1 MQRFPAGFLW
11 GASTAANQ
19 YEGGWNE
26 GGRGMALTDVMTAG
40 QKDRKITWI
49 DKFGS
54 PHASQAIGFTLPAQA
69 QYAVLEDYDYP
80 NHQGSDFYHHW
91 RQDID
96 LFAQMG
102 FKAFLLT
109 ISWSRL
115 FPHGIEEEPNPDGIA
130 FYRQI
135 SEELRARGI
144 EPMVTLWHGD
154 TPLYLEEKLGG
165 WSSRETVRLFVKYA
179 ETCFRSFRGL
189 VKYWMTFSEINSLIA
204 QIDLDPENYSP
215 EIWQDAYQQTHFML
229 VASAMAVQI
238 GHEIDPENRIGG
250 ILMAQ
255 TVYPKTPSPQDV
267 QATLASW
274 ERNVYYA
281 GDVMVKGAYPVFAP
295 KHWKAHKIVLDITDS
310 EREVLKKG
318 TIDFYAFTYYNS
330 LMADREHGREA
341 GQNPEL
347 QEDSWGNVYDPE
359 GLRIFMNTIY
369 DRYSLP
375 VFVVENGL
383 GSQDVLEGD
392 RIRDPYRIEFLKKH
406 INQVA
411 LAIQD
416 GIPVLGYLVWSAADL
431 VSNSTGERSKR
442 YGLIHVDMKDGG
454 RRRPKDSF
462 YWYRD
467 VIASNGEKLE
477 CETAQSDD
485 RQDQDMGGD
494 TEAAA
499 G

>member
-135 SEELRARGI
+135 FEELRARGI

-341 GQNPEL
+341 G
-347 QEDSWGNVYDPE
+347 
-359 GLRIFMNTIY
+359 
-369 DRYSLP
+369 DRKS
-375 VFVVENGL
+375 VV
-383 GSQDVLEGD
+383 
-392 RIRDPYRIEFLKKH
+392 
-406 INQVA
+406 
-411 LAIQD
+411 
-416 GIPVLGYLVWSAADL
+416 
-431 VSNSTGERSKR
+431 
-442 YGLIHVDMKDGG
+442 
-454 RRRPKDSF
+454 
-462 YWYRD
+462 
-467 VIASNGEKLE
+467 
-477 CETAQSDD
+477 
-485 RQDQDMGGD
+485 
-494 TEAAA
+494 
-499 G
+499 

>member
-40 QKDRKITWI
+40 QRDRRITWI

-54 PHASQAIGFTLPAQA
+54 PHASQAIGFTLPADA

-91 RQDID
+91 REDIE
-96 LFAQMG
+96 LFEQMG
-102 FKAFLLT
+102 FRAFLLT

-115 FPHGIEEEPNPDGIA
+115 FPHGIEDEPNPDGIA

-135 SEELRARGI
+135 FEELRQRGI

-204 QIDLDPENYSP
+204 QIDLDPEKYSP
-215 EIWQDAYQQTHFML
+215 EIWQAAYQQTHFML

-250 ILMAQ
+250 IIMAE
-255 TVYPKTPSPQDV
+255 TVYSASPDPVDV
-267 QATLASW
+267 QTTLSSW

-281 GDVMVKGAYPVFAP
+281 GDVMVKGTYPLFAP
-295 KHWKAHKIVLDITDS
+295 KHWKAHKIVLDITDE
-310 EREVLKKG
+310 EREILKNG

-330 LMADREHGREA
+330 QIADREHGREA
-341 GQNPEL
+341 GDNPAL
-347 QEDSWGNVYDPE
+347 KEDSWGNVYDPQ
-359 GLRIFMNTIY
+359 GLRIFMNIIH
-369 DRYSLP
+369 DRYGLP

-383 GSQDVLEGD
+383 GTQDVLDEE
-392 RIRDPYRIEFLKKH
+392 RIHDPYRILFLKEH

-411 LAIQD
+411 LAVQD
-416 GIPVLGYLVWSAADL
+416 GVPVLGYLVWSAADL
-431 VSNSTGERSKR
+431 VSNATGERSKR

-467 VIASNGEKLE
+467 VISSNGEKLE
-477 CETAQSDD
+477 EDSGEDSP
-485 RQDQDMGGD
+485 
-494 TEAAA
+494 E
-499 G
+499 